1 MRKTKQNEPTASA
14 DAMLAADAVDMYDA
28 LDMYLACLDG
38 LIYEFVRLVEG
49 YWAHRGT
56 EDMVGRRTLELH
68 DILTRAVALEQ
79 GAFRSE
85 YIRGRA
91 ALEADG
97 AQEARRVAGGCGGA
111 AQGEDGDAGDDGDAA
126 VVGAES
132 ETAEGVTEACFCV
145 EFAFRQFL
153 DLVLSFG
160 KPVFEGGN
168 FGFECIDA
176 PTAKKRADALHGLVA
191 RIKEFRNG
199 DDFGKLHDAVI
210 AHAAMRG

>member
-1 MRKTKQNEPTASA
+1 MNETTKERRTK
-14 DAMLAADAVDMYDA
+14 
-28 LDMYLACLDG
+28 
-38 LIYEFVRLVEG
+38 LIGEVKRLVEVLRVN
-49 YWAHRGT
+49 WADAEPARPVRATEVIGLATDLYATYRRSGT
-56 EDMVGRRTLELH
+56 PDTHEVEE
-68 DILTRAVALEQ
+68 V
-79 GAFRSE
+79 
-85 YIRGRA
+85 A

-97 AQEARRVAGGCGGA
+97 ADKAGRIADGGSNT
-111 AQGEDGDAGDDGDAA
+111 AQGVDGGTADGNAA

-132 ETAEGVTEACFCV
+132 EPAEGVTEACFCV

-160 KPVFEGGN
+160 KPVVEGGN

-176 PTAKKRADALHGLVA
+176 PTAKKRANALHGLVA

-199 DDFGKLHDAVI
+199 DDFGKLHAAII

>member
-1 MRKTKQNEPTASA
+1 MKEAS
-14 DAMLAADAVDMYDA
+14 DA
-28 LDMYLACLDG
+28 LSALDG
-38 LIYEFVRLVEG
+38 LIDEFVSLAEG
-49 YWAHRGT
+49 HWAHLGT

-68 DILTRAVALEQ
+68 DLLNRAVALEQ
-79 GAFRSE
+79 RAFRRE
-85 YIRGRA
+85 YLRGRA

-97 AQEARRVAGGCGGA
+97 AQEARRVAGVGGGA

-132 ETAEGVTEACFCV
+132 EPAEGVTEARFCV

-160 KPVFEGGN
+160 KPVVEGGN

-176 PTAKKRADALHGLVA
+176 PTAKKRANALHGLVA

-199 DDFGKLHDAVI
+199 DDFGKLHAAII